1 MTHRRR
7 IKIKR
12 GQVAT
17 IVTATTTTA
26 ATALVAASQANTAQA
41 QTSDKVSTPAS
52 ASPKPPAGMKMLE
65 LPYGIPGES
74 LKQVQRMVPSDEP
87 PPLPVNSE
95 LSVIGKR
102 TRRIDADE
110 KVTGTARYTS
120 DVRLPGM
127 LYGQVFLSIHPHAKV
142 QAVDTKAA
150 EKYPGVRA
158 VYIFDTVTGYAQER
172 DPEHFNPV
180 EVKTKNGELPTAR
193 FVGQPIAAVAATT
206 QQAANEAAR
215 LIRVEYQ
222 ELPFVCNMEAARKP
236 DAPLVFSGEL
246 EQEGTGGGGGAPQGL
261 PQRGNVRGPNTGGK
275 QSPTRGD
282 IKQGFSEADVVVEGE
297 YKTQVQT
304 HCQLETNAIV
314 ADWKPQMLTVYI
326 STQGV
331 AGVRDNIAEVFKL
344 PKSRIRVICEYMGG
358 GFGAKWGILNYGR
371 AAIELSRKL
380 GAPVRIM
387 LDRRTQHIAV
397 GNRPSSVQQLRI
409 GAKRDGT
416 LTAIQLTSHGT
427 AGVGLGAGVGSVAG
441 QMYRCPNFYQEQY
454 DVLTNAGPGAA
465 FRGPGAAQGLFALE
479 QAIDELAERL
489 KLDSLVLR
497 DRIDANEIRRRQR
510 QIGAQRIGWSR
521 RRDPGVGLEGST
533 ATLKR
538 GIGVAQSEWARYV
551 DLNSSCEVCV
561 MRDGSVEVRSGV
573 QDLGTGIRTVLA
585 QIVAEELGLRP
596 EDITVRIGDSMFPAG
611 PGSGGSK
618 TTPSIAPAARNAA
631 YRVKQQMLS
640 AVAPELKARA
650 SELTMRDRNIF
661 VERDK
666 ARSISFSDAAKRLRT
681 EQIAVTASRSDDYG
695 GFENKGK
702 EGSVTVGKIGG
713 VQFVEVAVDTELGL
727 IHVERIVAVHDC
739 GRPIN
744 PLQIE
749 SQINGG
755 VIQGMSYALYER
767 RHLDERNGI
776 MLNADLQF
784 YKIAGAREIPQIDVI
799 LIEEYLGRTSTDAM
813 GIAEPANIA
822 TAAAIANAVYNA
834 TGVRMYELPMTP
846 KRVLPALAQARS
858 KK

>member
-7 IKIKR
+7 IKIKPK
-12 GQVAT
+12 QTAT
-17 IVTATTTTA
+17 IITSAAVTSVVAITADATT
-26 ATALVAASQANTAQA
+26 TAQA
-41 QTSDKVSTPAS
+41 QTKPNGAKPAS
-52 ASPKPPAGMKMLE
+52 GMKTMA
-65 LPYGIPGES
+65 LPHGVPGDS
-74 LKQVQRMVPSDEP
+74 LAQIQRSVPADEP
-87 PPLPVNSE
+87 PALPVNSE
-95 LSVIGKR
+95 LQVIGKR

-110 KVTGTARYTS
+110 KVTGSARYTS

-127 LYGQVFLSIHPHAKV
+127 LYGRGHVSIHPHARV
-142 QAVDTKAA
+142 RSVDTRAA

-158 VYIFDTVTGYAQER
+158 VYVFDTVTGYATER
-172 DPEHFNPV
+172 DPGHFNPV
-180 EVKTKNGELPTAR
+180 EVRDQKGELPIVR

-206 QQAANEAAR
+206 PEAAEEAAR
-215 LIRVEYQ
+215 LIRVQYEV
-222 ELPFVCNMEAARKP
+222 LPHVCNMEAARQP
-236 DAPLVFSGEL
+236 NAPLVFEGAL

-261 PQRGNVRGPNTGGK
+261 PQRGNVRGPNTGGE
-275 QSPTRGD
+275 QNPGRGD
-282 IKQGFSEADVVVEGE
+282 VKRGFSEADEIVEGE
-297 YKTQVQT
+297 YRTQVQT

-314 ADWKPQMLTVYI
+314 ADWKPQLLTVYI

-331 AGVRDNIAEVFKL
+331 AGVHDNIAQVFNL

-358 GFGAKWGILNYGR
+358 GFGAKWGIGNFGR
-371 AAIELSRKL
+371 AAIELSRKA
-380 GAPVRIM
+380 GAPVRMM
-387 LDRRTQHIAV
+387 LERRPQHVAV
-397 GNRPSSVQQLRI
+397 GNRPSSTQQLRI

-416 LTAIQLTSHGT
+416 LTAIRLTSYGT

-454 DVLTNAGPGAA
+454 DVVINAGPGAA
-465 FRGPGAAQGLFALE
+465 FRGPGAAQGLFGLE

-489 KLDSLVLR
+489 KIEPLALR

-510 QIGAQRIGWSR
+510 QIGAERIGWSR
-521 RRDPGVGLEGST
+521 RRAPGVGLEGST

-538 GIGVAQSEWARYV
+538 GIGVAQSEWGRYV
-551 DLNSSCEVCV
+551 DLNSSCEVRV
-561 MRDGSVEVRSGV
+561 MRDGSVEVRSSV

-585 QIVAEELGLRP
+585 QVVAEELGLRP

-618 TTPSIAPAARNAA
+618 TTPSITPAARNAA
-631 YRVKQQMLS
+631 YRVKQQLLQQ
-640 AVAPELKARA
+640 VAPELKTQA
-650 SELTMRDRNIF
+650 SELVMQDGRVF
-661 VERDK
+661 V
-666 ARSISFSDAAKRLRT
+666 AREPKRSMGFGDAAKQLRT
-681 EQIAVTASRSDDYG
+681 EQLAVTASRPDDYG
-695 GFENKGK
+695 GFEDMRPNGN
-702 EGSVTVGKIGG
+702 GITVGKIGG
-713 VQFVEVAVDTELGL
+713 VQFVEVAVDTDIGL
-727 IHVERIVAVHDC
+727 VKVERIVAVHDC

-744 PLQIE
+744 PTQIE

-784 YKIAGAREIPQIDVI
+784 YKIAGAREIPPIDVI
-799 LIEEYLGRTSTDAM
+799 LVEEYLGRTSTDAM

-846 KRVLPALAQARS
+846 KRVLSAFAQARS
-858 KK
+858 RK

>member
-1 MTHRRR
+1 MTRRR
-7 IKIKR
+7 IKLKR

-17 IVTATTTTA
+17 IITGAAVTSA
-26 ATALVAASQANTAQA
+26 AAIAASHSNTAQA
-41 QTSDKVSTPAS
+41 QTTDGASTLIAAS
-52 ASPKPPAGMKMLE
+52 GMKMMQ
-65 LPYGIPGES
+65 LPLGIPDEG
-74 LKQVQRMVPSDEP
+74 LTQIQRQVPADEP
-87 PPLPVNSE
+87 PALPVNSE
-95 LSVIGKR
+95 LTVIGKR

-110 KVTGTARYTS
+110 KVTGSARYTS

-127 LYGQVFLSIHPHAKV
+127 LYGRNHVSIHPHAKV
-142 QAVDTKAA
+142 RAVDTRAA

-158 VYIFDTVTGYAQER
+158 VYVYDTVTGYAQER
-172 DPEHFNPV
+172 DPDHYNPV
-180 EVKTKNGELPTAR
+180 EVETKKGELPVVR

-206 QQAANEAAR
+206 QAAADEAAR
-215 LIRVEYQ
+215 LIRVQYEP
-222 ELPFVCNMEAARKP
+222 LPHVCSMEAAREP
-236 DAPLVFSGEL
+236 NAPLVFEGEL
-246 EQEGTGGGGGAPQGL
+246 EQAGTGGGGGAPEGL

-275 QSPTRGD
+275 RNPPRGD
-282 IKQGFSEADVVVEGE
+282 IKRGFSEADVVVEGE

-314 ADWKPQMLTVYI
+314 ADWKPQLLTVYV

-331 AGVRDNIAEVFKL
+331 EGVRDNIAEVFKL
-344 PKSRIRVICEYMGG
+344 PKSRIRVVCEYMGG
-358 GFGAKWGILNYGR
+358 GFGAKWGIGNYGR
-371 AAIELSRKL
+371 AAIELSRKT
-380 GAPVRIM
+380 GEPVRFM
-387 LDRRTQHIAV
+387 LDRRPQHVAV
-397 GNRPSSVQQLRI
+397 GNRPNSVQQLRI

-416 LTAIQLTSHGT
+416 LTAIQLTSYGT

-441 QMYRCPNFYQEQY
+441 EMYRCPNFSQEQY
-454 DVLTNAGPGAA
+454 DVVTNAGPGAA

-489 KLDSLVLR
+489 KIEPLALR

-510 QIGAQRIGWSR
+510 QIGAERIGWSR
-521 RRDPGVGLEGST
+521 RRPPGIGLEGST

-551 DLNSSCEVCV
+551 DLNSSCEVRV
-561 MRDGSVEVRSGV
+561 MRDGSVEVRSSV

-585 QIVAEELGLRP
+585 QVVAEELGLRA

-618 TTPSIAPAARNAA
+618 TTPSITPAARNAA
-631 YRVKQQMLS
+631 YRVKQQMLEQ
-640 AVAPELKARA
+640 VAPVLKAQA
-650 SELTMRDRNIF
+650 SELAMRDGRIF
-661 VERDK
+661 VAKEPGK
-666 ARSISFSDAAKRLRT
+666 AIPFRDAAKRLRT
-681 EQIAVTASRSDDYG
+681 EQIAVTASRPDDYG
-695 GFENKGK
+695 GFENKGE
-702 EGSVTVGKIGG
+702 EGSGVTKGKIGG
-713 VQFVEVAVDTELGL
+713 VQFVEVAVDTEIGL
-727 IHVERIVAVHDC
+727 VKVERIVAVHDC

-744 PLQIE
+744 PTQIE

-755 VIQGMSYALYER
+755 LIQGMSYALYER

-784 YKIAGAREIPQIDVI
+784 YKIAGAREIPLIDVI
-799 LIEEYLGRTSTDAM
+799 LVEEYLGRTSTDAM

-834 TGVRMYELPMTP
+834 TGVRMYELPMSP
-846 KRVLPALAQARS
+846 KRVLSAFATRS
-858 KK
+858 QR